1 MDDTPGLGQPQQAA
15 ADKENKSDR
24 GVSEAVASTYV
35 TQLETRIAAL
45 ELANAYIEE
54 VRQADTPERSYRAR
68 RTLNPMKW
76 HSRGQ
81 RFDPARLHRSTKQVR
96 GSSEKVRFDG
106 DRPIARLD
114 WRQRVRPVR
123 RRAHSRPACRCL
135 PKSIFSQSGSCGG
148 TDRRSGRPAR

>member
-15 ADKENKSDR
+15 ADKEDKSDR

-68 RTLNPMKW
+68 RTPNPMNGI
-76 HSRGQ
+76 HE
-81 RFDPARLHRSTKQVR
+81 V
-96 GSSEKVRFDG
+96 
-106 DRPIARLD
+106 
-114 WRQRVRPVR
+114 
-123 RRAHSRPACRCL
+123 
-135 PKSIFSQSGSCGG
+135 SGSIPLGSTAPPSKSAG
-148 TDRRSGRPAR
+148 APRRSASTATGRSPG